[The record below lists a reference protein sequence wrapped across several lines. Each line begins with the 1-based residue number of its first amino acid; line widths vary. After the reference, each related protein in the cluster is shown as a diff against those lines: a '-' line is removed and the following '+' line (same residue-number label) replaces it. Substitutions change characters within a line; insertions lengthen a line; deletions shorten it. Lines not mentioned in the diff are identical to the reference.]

1 MPSTKARPQ
10 VTTTL
15 FEPEKVPLDL
25 ITLTNQLG
33 APQADLAILAEGN
46 TSVIVDEGRIAVK
59 ASGASMATATATD
72 FVTCSWGE
80 LTDLMRDTRTSQA
93 DLTDFLDAGVIEGQR
108 KRGSIE
114 TLIHAAIRS
123 FSPIPYVA
131 HTHPTALVA
140 LLSSVHQ
147 ETAFDAFVY
156 SDEAV
161 VLGSVLYVPYAQ
173 PGIDLGRLFLERME
187 TYIEK
192 EGTPPSLAVL
202 ANHGI
207 VSASETW
214 EGALA
219 ISLMANKGARI
230 RLDALAAGGV
240 IPLSDES
247 VRKYFAR
254 DEIVE
259 RRRNISGA

>member
-1 MPSTKARPQ
+1 M
-10 VTTTL
+10 
-15 FEPEKVPLDL
+15 
-25 ITLTNQLG
+25 
-33 APQADLAILAEGN
+33 
-46 TSVIVDEGRIAVK
+46 
-59 ASGASMATATATD
+59 
-72 FVTCSWGE
+72 
-80 LTDLMRDTRTSQA
+80 
-93 DLTDFLDAGVIEGQR
+93 
-108 KRGSIE
+108 
-114 TLIHAAIRS
+114 
-123 FSPIPYVA
+123 
-131 HTHPTALVA
+131 
-140 LLSSVHQ
+140 
-147 ETAFDAFVY
+147 Y

-161 VLGSVLYVPYAQ
+161 VLGNVLYVPYAQ

-187 TYIEK
+187 AYVEK
-192 EGTPPSLAVL
+192 EGAPPSLTVL